1 MEWGNLLGGGAQ
13 PGRRKATGQAVLER
27 EAKALRKDAVP
38 SKLLFEQGTSALVD
52 ILADIVRR
60 REPNRHVRRRQ

>member
-1 MEWGNLLGGGAQ
+1 M
-13 PGRRKATGQAVLER
+13 LER

-38 SKLLFEQGTSALVD
+38 SKLLFEQGTSALDD